1 MANKKKLVIVVSY
14 KVILF
19 TFYGKQIVVRRCQ
32 NQSIADVPLDVF
44 IKTHL
49 I

>member
-1 MANKKKLVIVVSY
+1 MANKKLIIVVSY

-19 TFYGKQIVVRRCQ
+19 TFYGKQIGVWRCQ
-32 NQSIADVPLDVF
+32 NQSIAVVPLEVF